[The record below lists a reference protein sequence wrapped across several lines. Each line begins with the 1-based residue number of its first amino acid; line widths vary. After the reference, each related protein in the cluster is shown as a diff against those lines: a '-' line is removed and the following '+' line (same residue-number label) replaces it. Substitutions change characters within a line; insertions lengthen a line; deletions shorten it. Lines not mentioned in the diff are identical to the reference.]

1 MKKGQTLTALVLVL
15 EIATITILHA
25 VKLNQTEK
33 TASKEVTRNAQPE
46 PADSKQGSSYSL
58 AVFK

>member
-1 MKKGQTLTALVLVL
+1 MKKGKTLTALVLVL

-25 VKLNQTEK
+25 VKIQSEK
-33 TASKEVTRNAQPE
+33 TASKEVTRNTQPE
-46 PADSKQGSSYSL
+46 TGDSKQGSPYSL